1 MIRQLKLINGFK
13 NQSTLPPLILLSLV
27 SLICFSLLSA
37 CQPPPREYRETL
49 LVFGTIVNISLW
61 DVEAKKAQQTIQ
73 TIREDLQFMHE
84 AWHPWQPGPMG
95 RTNMLLATTGWF
107 SVNPSVLP
115 LIEKGIQ
122 LSQISDGL
130 FNPAIGQL
138 IQLWGYH
145 QSEAPKGPPPAAN
158 EILKRLN
165 QQPKMSD
172 IEIDGIRMRS
182 TNPAVKLDFGA
193 MAKGLAV
200 NRVIDYLKKEG
211 INNAIVNAGGDLKAI
226 GNHGDRPWR
235 IGIRHPRQNGNVL
248 AAVNVRDNESIF
260 TSGDYE
266 RFYDFQGKRYH
277 HILDPRTGWPANKTT
292 SVTIIHSD
300 AALADAAA
308 TALFVAGPKDWQ
320 AIARKMQLRYVMLV
334 DKQGQI
340 YVTPEM
346 AKRME
351 WISIDNPPVVTES
364 LIGSL
369 ADE

>member
-1 MIRQLKLINGFK
+1 MLLNKRI
-13 NQSTLPPLILLSLV
+13 LSLTL
-27 SLICFSLLSA
+27 LICFSLLSA
-37 CQPPPREYRETL
+37 CQPPPREYKETL

-61 DVEAKKAQQTIQ
+61 DVEAKKAQQSIQ

-84 AWHPWQPGPMG
+84 AWHPWQPGSMG
-95 RTNMLLATTGWF
+95 RTNTLLAATGWF

-115 LIEKGIQ
+115 LIKKGIE
-122 LSQISDGL
+122 LSQMSDGL

-138 IQLWGYH
+138 IALWGYH
-145 QSEAPKGPPPAAN
+145 QSEPPIGPPPVAD
-158 EILKRLN
+158 EINKRLA
-165 QQPKMSD
+165 QHPKMSD

-200 NRVIDYLKKEG
+200 DQVIDYLKKQG

-226 GNHGDRPWR
+226 GKHGDRPWR
-235 IGIRHPRQNGNVL
+235 IGIRHPRQDGGVL
-248 AAVNVRDNESIF
+248 AAINVRDNESIF

-266 RFYDFQGKRYH
+266 RSYDYQGKRYH
-277 HILDPRTGWPANKTT
+277 HILDPRTGWPTDQTT
-292 SVTIIHSD
+292 SVTVIHSD

-320 AIARKMQLRYVMLV
+320 VIARKMHLRYVMLV

-346 AKRME
+346 VARLE
-351 WISIDNPPVVTES
+351 WITIDSKPIVTQS
-364 LIGSL
+364 LIEAPTS
-369 ADE
+369 E

>member
-1 MIRQLKLINGFK
+1 MQLNKR
-13 NQSTLPPLILLSLV
+13 LLSLTL
-27 SLICFSLLSA
+27 LICFSLLSA
-37 CQPPPREYRETL
+37 CQAPPREYRETL
-49 LVFGTIVNISLW
+49 LVFGTIINISLW
-61 DVEAKKAQQTIQ
+61 DIETEKAQQAIQ
-73 TIREDLQFMHE
+73 TIREDLQFMHD

-115 LIEKGIQ
+115 LIEKGIH
-122 LSQISDGL
+122 LSKMSGEL

-145 QSEAPKGPPPAAN
+145 QSEPPTGPPPTAS
-158 EILKRLN
+158 EIQKRLI
-165 QQPKMSD
+165 QRPKMSD

-226 GNHGDRPWR
+226 GSHGDRPWR
-235 IGIRHPRQNGNVL
+235 IGIRHPRQDGGVL
-248 AAVNVRDNESIF
+248 AAINVHNNESIF

-266 RFYDFQGKRYH
+266 RFYDYQGKRYH
-277 HILDPRTGWPANKTT
+277 HILDPRTGWPGDKTT
-292 SVTIIHSD
+292 SVTVIHPD

-320 AIARKMQLRYVMLV
+320 AIAKKMQLRYVMLV

-346 AKRME
+346 AERLKWMN
-351 WISIDNPPVVTES
+351 IDSQPIVTKSLTGSIPSPQAGIPAEIPTD
-364 LIGSL
+364 
-369 ADE
+369 D